1 MAKFVQT
8 DDVSWRVD
16 ATRWPV
22 LIVQR
27 LSDSIADAALASALE
42 ASARMIDERASRY
55 SLVLD
60 NRLARNMSATQRK
73 LIADDMAKHAERTK
87 RLCLGT
93 AFVFDSALMRGILT
107 AVFWLRE
114 PEVETRVFG
123 DIEEA
128 VSWAGLLHVN
138 SSVGSRD

>member
-1 MAKFVQT
+1 VTVFVRT
-8 DDVSWRVD
+8 DDKSWRVD

-22 LIVQR
+22 LVVQR
-27 LSDSIADAALASALE
+27 LSETIEDAALLVALE
-42 ASARMIDERASRY
+42 TSAQMIDERGGYY

-73 LIADDMAKHAERTK
+73 LIAADMLKHAERTR

-107 AVFWLRE
+107 AVFWLRQ
-114 PEVETRVFG
+114 PETQTRIFA
-123 DIEEA
+123 DIDEA
-128 VSWAGLLHVN
+128 VSWAGVLHVDARLRSN
-138 SSVGSRD
+138 S

>member
-1 MAKFVQT
+1 MAAFVQT
-8 DDVSWRVD
+8 DGKSWRLD

-22 LIVQR
+22 IIVQR
-27 LSDSIADAALASALE
+27 LSDSIEDAALVTALE
-42 ASARMIDERASRY
+42 VSARMIDERGGRY

-60 NRLARNMSATQRK
+60 NRLARGMSATQRK
-73 LIADDMAKHAERTK
+73 LIAADMAKHAERTK

-114 PEVETRVFG
+114 PEVETRVFA

-128 VSWAGLLHVN
+128 VSWAGVLHVN
-138 SSVGSRD
+138 TRVGTGT